1 MLLKINTSA
10 IIVRLMKLIRVV
22 HHRDSQKV
30 VVSFCQECR
39 LDWQSFLHSL
49 LSLFLRYTVL
59 VYLFW
64 NLFRAVLFLS
74 LSLSLCP
81 SFIMNY
87 YHYHYFLLLVCG
99 HNIQL
104 RSYHYILTD
113 FFFIIYSSGAF
124 CSAYLRCCYCCSLVT
139 LVFFFPHAFGP
150 PLRCFFCSPFLFH
163 TLVLDSLLFCLL
175 FSFFSNG
182 LNIGPPNLC
191 SFFLHILFVCRC
203 NLQVWRSWLRYKAKI
218 TTTNLDI
225 KKYITT
231 ITMFF

>member
-139 LVFFFPHAFGP
+139 LVFFFPTLLGHLFAAFFVLHFSST
-150 PLRCFFCSPFLFH
+150 PLFW
-163 TLVLDSLLFCLL
+163 
-175 FSFFSNG
+175 
-182 LNIGPPNLC
+182 
-191 SFFLHILFVCRC
+191 ILFYSV
-203 NLQVWRSWLRYKAKI
+203 Y
-218 TTTNLDI
+218 
-225 KKYITT
+225 
-231 ITMFF
+231 FFHFFPMD